1 MIGIPDLSGISQTWR
16 WSARYCAKAGVV
28 KVIDVNWLIT
38 GGTGSFGQAF
48 TRRLLDTNQ
57 GNRVAILSRGEHAQA
72 DMAERFSD
80 RRLRFFVGDVRDAAR
95 LRRAFAGVDIVI
107 HAAALK
113 RIEVG
118 FYNPSEMVATNI
130 DGAINVI
137 EAAMDAGVAKVVALS
152 SDKAW
157 QPISPYGQ
165 SKALAETLFR
175 NAYQGQTKFAC
186 TRYGNVW
193 CSRGSVV
200 PRWLEVL
207 KTSDTVNVTDPE
219 ATRFKMTMDEA
230 IDLVLDT
237 VKTMRGGE
245 LNIPKLPAYR
255 LGDLAEAMGA
265 KMNIIGL
272 PEWEKRHEGMC
283 DGNTSDQARR
293 MSVGELREI
302 LNEDGLHSA
311 GQNGQQA
318 VARQGAAAA

>member
-1 MIGIPDLSGISQTWR
+1 M
-16 WSARYCAKAGVV
+16 
-28 KVIDVNWLIT
+28 NWLIT

-57 GNRVAILSRGEHAQA
+57 ANRVAILSRGEHAQA
-72 DMAERFSD
+72 EMADRLCD
-80 RRLRFFVGDVRDAAR
+80 RRVRFFVGDIRDRER
-95 LRRAFAGVDIVI
+95 LRRAFERVDIVI

-118 FYNPSEMVATNI
+118 YYNPTEMVATNI
-130 DGAINVI
+130 GGAINVI
-137 EAAMDAGVAKVVALS
+137 EAAMDAGVRKVVALS

-175 NAYQGQTKFAC
+175 NAYQGRTKFAA

-193 CSRGSVV
+193 KSRGSVV
-200 PRWLEVL
+200 PRWHEIL
-207 KTSDTVNVTDPE
+207 KTSDTVPVTDPD
-219 ATRFKMTMDEA
+219 ATRFFMRMDEA

-245 LNIPKLPAYR
+245 LNIPTLPAYR

-265 KMNIIGL
+265 KVKITGM
-272 PEWEKRHEGMC
+272 PEWEKKHEGMC
-283 DGNTSDQARR
+283 DGNTSDKARR
-293 MSVGELREI
+293 MSVAELREA
-302 LNEDGLHSA
+302 LSGEMADGLHHS
-311 GQNGQQA
+311 GSNGQQA
-318 VARQGAAAA
+318 IARQGAAAA